1 MTGRTSETDV
11 ALMERVREDD
21 EPAFALLYQ
30 RYTGKLQNF
39 FYALGRE
46 TDTAEDLAQDTF
58 MRVWRLRR
66 RYAATGPFPAYLFA
80 IARFVWLEHCRRM
93 GREAR
98 LGSRFDLDG
107 PTPITPAAPA
117 PRPDERAEQAEED
130 ARVRAVLDAVLDAL
144 PDDQRMALVLRIME
158 GLSLEETASVL
169 QCPVNTVR
177 SRRLAALKKLR
188 EALRKHRIHG
198 NARWPQ

>member
-1 MTGRTSETDV
+1 MAGRISESDV
-11 ALMERVREDD
+11 ALMERVRADD
-21 EPAFALLYQ
+21 EPAFAVLYQ

-39 FYALGRE
+39 FYALTRE
-46 TDTAEDLAQDTF
+46 TATADDLAQDTF
-58 MRVWRLRR
+58 LRVWRLRR

-80 IARFVWLEHCRRM
+80 IARFVWLEHCRHT

-98 LGSRFDLDG
+98 LGLRIDLDG

-117 PRPDERAEQAEED
+117 PQPDERAEQAEED
-130 ARVRAVLDAVLDAL
+130 ARIRAVLDAL
-144 PDDQRMALVLRIME
+144 PEEQRMALVLRIME

-188 EALRKHRIHG
+188 ETLRKHRTHG
-198 NARWPQ
+198 DVRWPR